1 MNLDYL
7 AKRAANRCVA
17 ASNLYNMGLTMAG
30 CDVAYAAALAAGATP
45 SVAFEIAREHMLVQ
59 MLPREVSTQTQRMYR
74 GGERAKLNEQN
85 AARVEQM
92 RQVAALPNPFD
103 N

>member
-7 AKRAANRCVA
+7 TKLAANRRVA
-17 ASNLYNMGLTMAG
+17 AGNLYNAGLTMPG

-45 SVAFEIAREHMLVQ
+45 ARAFEIAHEHMLVQ
-59 MLPREVSTQTQRMYR
+59 MLPTAVTTQTQRLYR

-85 AARVEQM
+85 AARIEEM
-92 RQVAALPNPFD
+92 RAVAALPNPFD